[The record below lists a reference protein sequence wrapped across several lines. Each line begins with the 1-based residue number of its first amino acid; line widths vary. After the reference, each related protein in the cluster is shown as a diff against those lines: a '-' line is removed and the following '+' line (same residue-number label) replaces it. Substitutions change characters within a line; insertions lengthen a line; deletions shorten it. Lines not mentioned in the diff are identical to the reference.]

1 MEKIDFRKALKTL
14 YDPPKGRF
22 VTVEVPP
29 LDYFMVDGAGD
40 PNSAAAYAQAVEAL
54 YSASYTLKFMSKK
67 DLGRDYVVPPLEGLW
82 WAADMRTFI
91 TREKGKWSWTMMIMV
106 PEFIGAGMA
115 GRAVEAARKK
125 NALPALDLLRFE
137 RLEEGLC
144 VQTMHVGSYDEEGP
158 VLKALHEEFLPA
170 SGLKETG
177 KHHEI
182 YIGDPRKTEA
192 ARLRTVLRQ
201 PVEKI

>member
-40 PNSAAAYAQAVEAL
+40 PNTAPAYAQAVEAL

-91 TREKGKWSWTMMIMV
+91 AREKGKWSWTMMIMV
-106 PEFIGAGMA
+106 PGFVGAAMA
-115 GRAVEAARKK
+115 HRAVDAARKK
-125 NALPALDLLRFE
+125 KALPALDLLRFE

-158 VLKALHEEFLPA
+158 VLQALHEEFLPA

-201 PVEKI
+201 PVERI